1 MTKNDAFLN
10 SYNTLPTGSFFGVF
24 KGARYAITRTLSE
37 DVKRSWLYAEELGG
51 TNYISFNVYFLES
64 GARLK
69 PCEMPE
75 AKVIEFVLN
84 VQLNG

>member
-24 KGARYAITRTLSE
+24 KGAKYTITRTLSE

-51 TNYISFNVYFLES
+51 TNYISCNVYFLES

-75 AKVIEFVLN
+75 DKVKTFILDVEL
-84 VQLNG
+84 LA